1 MITSNGSSP
10 THRNCFD
17 LVRHFAAFM
26 VLFSHHFA
34 LSGMT
39 EPSFI
44 GMHSLGGLAV
54 VIFFSISGYLVTKS
68 FVRSAN
74 FYDYLEKRAR
84 RIFPGLIACS
94 AVVVFVVIPF
104 YVELGYFDYLSEE
117 RTWKTFL
124 SASMLLGIRYAGIF
138 SDFIYSGTINGS
150 LWTLPIEFL
159 CYLIVGVALVFSRT
173 VKAPLALFVVSFVGM
188 LVVRESS
195 ISYTFYAISLERLM
209 MFLLVFSLGGL
220 LALTESIWTGKASR
234 IYLILASLA
243 VLFVFKGRPEMMVLG
258 NMAICAIVIVFCTSF
273 SENLIAGR
281 FDVSYGVY
289 IYAFPVQQLVI
300 NNFRYGLYS
309 EMALSALFT
318 LVLAIASWLFVE
330 KPMLKRS
337 KG

>member
-39 EPSFI
+39 EPSFL

-159 CYLIVGVALVFSRT
+159 CYLIVGVVLVFSRT
-173 VKAPLALFVVSFVGM
+173 VKAPLALLVVSFVGM
-188 LVVRESS
+188 LVVRENS
-195 ISYTFYAISLERLM
+195 INYTFYAISLERLM
-209 MFLLVFSLGGL
+209 MFLMVFSLGGV
-220 LALTESIWTGKASR
+220 LALTESIWMAKTSR
-234 IYLILASLA
+234 IYLIVASMA

-258 NMAICAIVIVFCTSF
+258 NMAICVIVIAFCTSF
-273 SENLIAGR
+273 SESLIAGR

-300 NNFRYGLYS
+300 NNFSYGLYS

-318 LVLAIASWLFVE
+318 LVLAIASWLLVE
-330 KPMLKRS
+330 KPMLKRG